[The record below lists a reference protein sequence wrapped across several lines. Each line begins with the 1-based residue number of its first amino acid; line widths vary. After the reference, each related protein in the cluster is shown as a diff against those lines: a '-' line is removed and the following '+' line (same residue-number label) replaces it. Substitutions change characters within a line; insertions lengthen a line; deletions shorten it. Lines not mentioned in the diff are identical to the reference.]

1 MQLYLFLILVHKL
14 KLSMAKIYL
23 PEENFSTEE
32 KLGSDIFV
40 VKLAETQKIRNDM
53 THLMNTSEEYG
64 APFRS
69 IDVTTLKTFAE
80 ANGDLDKNLHEVFS
94 IPRFEN
100 KTSREEQIKSK
111 SVTKRIHF
119 IRHGEGFHNVACRE
133 WRLRPDYIPGTEPYK
148 LDTDPEYHYI
158 DALLTPKGEKQ
169 AIALQDYIVLNCQ
182 QVSLLVLSPM
192 RRATQTGLLA
202 FTKLIQ
208 EGMEN
213 MDSRLKIIAKE
224 EAHERSYPH
233 TCDRRLDV
241 KDLKSYFYEKEA
253 SKYGDMLTNAGLK
266 LDYSEILSESDP
278 YWGNG
283 LEKEEL
289 LSVAKRG
296 CKLMKWIYETNDM
309 EVAIAAHSC
318 LLETIFETVVANKS
332 ETDTWFATGEI
343 KSCDVTFNLV

>member
-1 MQLYLFLILVHKL
+1 
-14 KLSMAKIYL
+14 MAT
-23 PEENFSTEE
+23 EENNGAVTYAQKEDE
-32 KLGSDIFV
+32 
-40 VKLAETQKIRNDM
+40 VKRAKTQKIRNHM

-80 ANGDLDKNLHEVFS
+80 VNGDLDKNLKEEFL

-111 SVTKRIHF
+111 KVTKRIHF
-119 IRHGEGFHNVACRE
+119 IRHGEGFHNVAERE
-133 WRLRPDYIPGTEPYK
+133 WREKPDFIPGTRPYK
-148 LDTDPEYHYI
+148 LDTDPDYSYI
-158 DALLTPKGEKQ
+158 DALLTPKGEEQ
-169 AIALQDYIVLNCQ
+169 AIALQDYVVLNCQ
-182 QVSLLVLSPM
+182 PVSLLVLSPM

-208 EGMEN
+208 EGIEN
-213 MDSRLKIIAKE
+213 RDSDLKIIAKE
-224 EAHERSYPH
+224 EAHERSFPH
-233 TCDRRLDV
+233 TCDKRLDL
-241 KDLKSYFYEKEA
+241 KDLKTYFYEKEPL
-253 SKYGDMLTNAGLK
+253 KYGDMLTNAGLEI
-266 LDYSEILSESDP
+266 DYSEILSESDP

-309 EVAIAAHSC
+309 EVAIAAHSA
-318 LLETIFETVVANKS
+318 LLKTIFETVVTNKS